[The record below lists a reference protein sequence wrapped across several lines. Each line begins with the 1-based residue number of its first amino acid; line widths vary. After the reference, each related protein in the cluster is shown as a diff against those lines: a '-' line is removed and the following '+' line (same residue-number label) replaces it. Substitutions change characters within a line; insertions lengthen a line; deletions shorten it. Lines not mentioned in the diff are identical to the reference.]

1 METRILQ
8 ATDENI
14 AKCARLLREGEVVAF
29 PTETVYGLG
38 ASALSDSAA
47 RKIFAAKGRPATN
60 PLIIHVADK
69 DQIDAVAVVDELSR
83 KLIDALM
90 PGALT
95 LVMPKKPVVPDIVTA
110 GFDTVAV
117 RMPDHPVALKLI
129 SEAGV
134 PVCAPS
140 ANTSSRPS
148 PTLAEHGYDDRQ
160 GRIPVILDGG
170 KCPLGL
176 ESTILDMTVS
186 PPRVIR
192 AGAVDI
198 ADIEDTIGKVS
209 TESLMV
215 DSLSALKN
223 PTRFVPR
230 ADLAFSAF
238 YENMSD
244 VISRYYDAQERA
256 HGRRPVILCLDGNK
270 EKYGDRH
277 TITVGETVR
286 DYARDLFEKIRDA
299 EKEDYDVIVAEGVPM
314 KGIGVTLMAR
324 LMKLSNGNVI

>member
-14 AKCARLLREGEVVAF
+14 AECAAMLRNNEIVAF

-38 ASALSDSAA
+38 ASALDDKAA
-47 RKIFAAKGRPATN
+47 RKIFVAKGRPATN

-69 DQIDAVAVVDELSR
+69 EQIDAVAHVDELSR
-83 KLIDALM
+83 KLIETLM

-110 GFDTVAV
+110 GFETVAV
-117 RMPDHPVALKLI
+117 RMPDHPVALRLI

-148 PTLAEHGYDDRQ
+148 PTLARHVYDDLH

-186 PPRVIR
+186 PPRVMR

-198 ADIEDTIGKVS
+198 AAIESVIGKVS

-215 DSLSALKN
+215 DSLSALKS
-223 PTRFVPR
+223 PTRFVPK
-230 ADLAFSAF
+230 ADLAFSA
-238 YENMSD
+238 YYDNMSE
-244 VISRYYDAQERA
+244 VIVKYYDTQERL
-256 HGRRPVILCLDGNK
+256 HGRKPVILCLNGNR
-270 EKYGDRH
+270 EKYGDRN
-277 TITVGETVR
+277 TITVGDTVE

-299 EKEDYDVIVAEGVPM
+299 EKADHDTIVAEGVPM
-314 KGIGVTLMAR
+314 KGIGVTLMSR

>member
-95 LVMPKKPVVPDIVTA
+95 LVMPKPGRADIVTA

-134 PVCAPS
+134 RCARPRQTPARGLRPRWRSTCTTTFRGASPS
-140 ANTSSRPS
+140 
-148 PTLAEHGYDDRQ
+148 Y
-160 GRIPVILDGG
+160 
-170 KCPLGL
+170 
-176 ESTILDMTVS
+176 STAASARWVW
-186 PPRVIR
+186 R
-192 AGAVDI
+192 ARY
-198 ADIEDTIGKVS
+198 S
-209 TESLMV
+209 T
-215 DSLSALKN
+215 
-223 PTRFVPR
+223 
-230 ADLAFSAF
+230 
-238 YENMSD
+238 
-244 VISRYYDAQERA
+244 
-256 HGRRPVILCLDGNK
+256 
-270 EKYGDRH
+270 
-277 TITVGETVR
+277 
-286 DYARDLFEKIRDA
+286 
-299 EKEDYDVIVAEGVPM
+299 
-314 KGIGVTLMAR
+314 
-324 LMKLSNGNVI
+324 